1 MTGLRR
7 GRNAVKT
14 TALLAL
20 LTALII
26 VVGGLVAGSTGVVVA
41 TVLSLGLNAYLY
53 FNSDKLALRSMAA
66 RQVSPQ
72 EAPELYAVVAELS
85 QRAGQ
90 PMPRIYVSP
99 IAQPNAFAT
108 GRNPEHAAVAVT
120 AGILQLLSPRELR
133 AVLGHELAHVYNRD
147 ILTSSVAAGLAG
159 IVTMLAN
166 LAIFLPFGSSDDDD
180 APNPLV
186 TLLTVLFAPIAASLI
201 QLAISRNREYEA
213 DHDGAELSGDPLALA
228 SALAKISRGT
238 TALPLPAESGVA
250 TQSHLMI
257 ANPLS
262 GHGIGAL
269 FSTHPPMD
277 ERIRRLHQLAANPH
291 VLAS

>member
-7 GRNAVKT
+7 AGNAVRT
-14 TALLAL
+14 AALLAL

-26 VVGGLVAGSTGVVVA
+26 VVGGYLAGTTGVLIA
-41 TVLSLGLNAYLY
+41 AVLSLGLNAYLY

-66 RQVSPQ
+66 RPVSPQ
-72 EAPELYAVVAELS
+72 QAPELYAVVAELA

-120 AGILQLLSPRELR
+120 DGILRILSRRELR

-166 LAIFLPFGSSDDDD
+166 LAIFLPLGNSDDEDG
-180 APNPLV
+180 PNPLV
-186 TLLTVLFAPIAASLI
+186 TLLTVLLAPLAAGLI
-201 QLAISRNREYEA
+201 QLAISRRREYAA
-213 DHDGAELSGDPLALA
+213 DDDGAVLSGDPLALA

-238 TALPLPAESGVA
+238 EAMPLPAESGVA

-257 ANPLS
+257 ANPLN
-262 GHGIGAL
+262 GRGIAAL
-269 FSTHPPMD
+269 FSTHPPM
-277 ERIRRLHQLAANPH
+277 ESRIQRLQEKARELAA
-291 VLAS
+291 A

>member
-7 GRNAVKT
+7 VGNTVKT
-14 TALLAL
+14 AALLAL

-26 VVGGLVAGSTGVVVA
+26 AVGGLVGGPTGVVVA

-72 EAPELYAVVAELS
+72 EAPELYSVVAELS

-120 AGILQLLSPRELR
+120 AGILRLLSRRELR

-159 IVTMLAN
+159 IVSMLAN
-166 LAIFLPFGSSDDDD
+166 LAIFLPFGSGDDDE
-180 APNPLV
+180 APNPIA
-186 TLLTVLFAPIAASLI
+186 TLLTVLLAPFAAGLI
-201 QLAISRNREYEA
+201 QLAISRNREYQA

-238 TALPLPAESGVA
+238 TALPLPAESSVA

-257 ANPLS
+257 ANPLT
-262 GHGIGAL
+262 GRGVAAL
-269 FSTHPPMD
+269 FATHPPM
-277 ERIRRLHQLAANPH
+277 ENRIRRLQEQASRQG
-291 VLAS
+291 VLAR

>member
-1 MTGLRR
+1 MSGLRR
-7 GRNAVKT
+7 AGNAVRT
-14 TALLAL
+14 AALLGL

-26 VVGGLVAGSTGVVVA
+26 VVGGYLAGTTGVLLA
-41 TVLSLGLNAYLY
+41 TVVSLGLNAYLY

-66 RQVSPQ
+66 RPVSPQ
-72 EAPELYAVVAELS
+72 QAPELYAVVAELA

-99 IAQPNAFAT
+99 VAQPNAFAT

-120 AGILQLLSPRELR
+120 DGILRILNRRELR

-166 LAIFLPFGSSDDDD
+166 LAIFLPFGSSDDED

-186 TLLTVLFAPIAASLI
+186 TLLTVLLAPFAAGLI
-201 QLAISRNREYEA
+201 QLAVSRRREYAA
-213 DHDGAELSGDPLALA
+213 DDDGAELSGDPLALA

-238 TALPLPAESGVA
+238 AALPLPAEAGVA

-262 GHGIGAL
+262 RHGIAAL
-269 FSTHPPMD
+269 FSTHPPM
-277 ERIRRLHQLAANPH
+277 ESRIQRLQLKAREPAA
-291 VLAS
+291 A

>member
-1 MTGLRR
+1 MSGLRR
-7 GRNAVKT
+7 AGNAVRT
-14 TALLAL
+14 AALLGL

-26 VVGGLVAGSTGVVVA
+26 VVGGYVAGTTGVLLA

-66 RQVSPQ
+66 RPVSPQ
-72 EAPELYAVVAELS
+72 QAPELYAVVAELA

-99 IAQPNAFAT
+99 VAQPNAFAT

-120 AGILQLLSPRELR
+120 EGILRILNRRELR

-166 LAIFLPFGSSDDDD
+166 LAIFLPFGSSDDED

-186 TLLTVLFAPIAASLI
+186 TLLTVLLAPLAAGLI
-201 QLAISRNREYEA
+201 QLAVSRRREYAA
-213 DHDGAELSGDPLALA
+213 DDDGSELSGDPLALA

-238 TALPLPAESGVA
+238 AALPLPAESGVA

-262 GHGIGAL
+262 SHGVAAL
-269 FSTHPPMD
+269 FSTHPPM
-277 ERIRRLHQLAANPH
+277 ENRIQRLRQKARELAA
-291 VLAS
+291 A

>member
-7 GRNAVKT
+7 AGNAVRT
-14 TALLAL
+14 AALLAL

-26 VVGGLVAGSTGVVVA
+26 VVGGYIGGTTGVLLA

-53 FNSDKLALRSMAA
+53 FNSNKLALRSMAA
-66 RQVSPQ
+66 QPVSPQ
-72 EAPELYAVVAELS
+72 QAPELYAVVAELAR
-85 QRAGQ
+85 RAGQ

-99 IAQPNAFAT
+99 ISQPNAFAT

-120 AGILQLLSPRELR
+120 HGILRILDRRELR

-166 LAIFLPFGSSDDDD
+166 LAIFLPFGGSDDEDS
-180 APNPLV
+180 PNPLV
-186 TLLTVLFAPIAASLI
+186 TLLTVLLAPFAAGLI
-201 QLAISRNREYEA
+201 QLAVSRRREYAA
-213 DHDGAELSGDPLALA
+213 DDDGAELSGDPLALA

-238 TALPLPAESGVA
+238 TAMPLPAESSVA

-257 ANPLS
+257 ANPLN
-262 GHGIGAL
+262 GHGIAAL
-269 FSTHPPMD
+269 FSTHPPM
-277 ERIRRLHQLAANPH
+277 ESRIRRLQEKARELAA
-291 VLAS
+291 A